1 MLATVVSTLRR
12 TKKPVFCDHCPDN
25 PLQLRANSR
34 LEAAMCDDPEEQTI
48 ELTIEALTGTIYD
61 LCVSPFETILGIKMR
76 IQQFEGEYVS
86 CWSGCVFCVACRL
99 IG

>member
-12 TKKPVFCDHCPDN
+12 TEKPRFCDHCRDN
-25 PLQLRANSR
+25 PLQLQAYCRI
-34 LEAAMCDDPEEQTI
+34 EAAMCDDPEEQTI

-76 IQQFEGEYVS
+76 IQQFEGEYAS
-86 CWSGCVFCVACRL
+86 GWSGC
-99 IG
+99 GGGM

>member
-48 ELTIEALTGTIYD
+48 EQTIEALTGTIYD

-86 CWSGCVFCVACRL
+86 GWSGCVCCVACRL